1 METSKT
7 YFFSSSCLCVSGVSG
22 RAVGGEENDFFLK
35 YGRRRLRRCGVGTA
49 VHREKESST
58 YRKHSIQK
66 RRKKHLRFSDGCD
79 AAAHQRAVHPICGRR
94 GISRR
99 KKRKG
104 KRRGRGQPNVEVEEE
119 GTERHIFSTLNCHAI
134 RRFVLVP
141 FAPGGSPAANASA
154 GGVARNSEKTRKQR
168 ATCRTTE
175 CRRHVVSQL
184 FRRIGVVI
192 VQLSTPVLLPVARA
206 ELQIESFANMSAFSG
221 NTAVLPIAK
230 TAQLAL
236 VFVKEKNKGRVF

>member
-1 METSKT
+1 MCFRGFGKSSWRRRKR
-7 YFFSSSCLCVSGVSG
+7 FLFKVWSPSPSSSSGSELRSTAKNNPPRTASTRSRNAEKNTSVSPTGATPPPTSG
-22 RAVGGEENDFFLK
+22 LFIQSVVVVGFQEEK
-35 YGRRRLRRCGVGTA
+35 SGKG
-49 VHREKESST
+49 
-58 YRKHSIQK
+58 K
-66 RRKKHLRFSDGCD
+66 RRG
-79 AAAHQRAVHPICGRR
+79 
-94 GISRR
+94 
-99 KKRKG
+99 
-104 KRRGRGQPNVEVEEE
+104 RRGRGQPNVEVEEE

-154 GGVARNSEKTRKQR
+154 GGVARNSDKARKQR

>member
-1 METSKT
+1 MKDNARAQSLPPSAVVSLVALETSCGALGSTQLRNKNMETSKT

-94 GISRR
+94 GFSRR
-99 KKRKG
+99 KKRERETSRSTRSRSAKC
-104 KRRGRGQPNVEVEEE
+104 RGRGRRNRTSHLFHPQLPRYPPIRIRTFCSR
-119 GTERHIFSTLNCHAI
+119 GLSCGER
-134 RRFVLVP
+134 
-141 FAPGGSPAANASA
+141 
-154 GGVARNSEKTRKQR
+154 Q
-168 ATCRTTE
+168 
-175 CRRHVVSQL
+175 CRR
-184 FRRIGVVI
+184 
-192 VQLSTPVLLPVARA
+192 
-206 ELQIESFANMSAFSG
+206 SG
-221 NTAVLPIAK
+221 
-230 TAQLAL
+230 
-236 VFVKEKNKGRVF
+236 EE